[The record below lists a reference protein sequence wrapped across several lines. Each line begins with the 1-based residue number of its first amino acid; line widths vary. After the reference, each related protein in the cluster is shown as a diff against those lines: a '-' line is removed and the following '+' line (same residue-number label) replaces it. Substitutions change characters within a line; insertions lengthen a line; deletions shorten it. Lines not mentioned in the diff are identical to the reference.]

1 MGNNITQR
9 LKYKESV
16 VKYSYKYGVT
26 KAAIVY
32 CECRRTIYRWRKRY
46 DGSLNSLK
54 DRSRRPHYHPNQHTE
69 EELKL
74 IRNYKA
80 NNKETGLVVLWV
92 KLRRAGYKRT
102 IQGLYYAMR
111 RLGIYKKPPSK
122 KKDKQPSEWISGTYP
137 GDKVQIDVKYVPQEC
152 MTEELKDKNEKYYQ
166 YTAIDEFTRI
176 RYTWFTNE
184 HSTYMSSEF
193 VKRVIKY
200 FPFKIETIQTD
211 NGFEFTNKLSWNTS
225 VRNRKTL
232 FESTLEDLGI
242 KHKLIK
248 PYTPKE
254 NGRVERSHRKDQER
268 FYYKNVFYNLEDLRN
283 KGKEWRKEYNN
294 FPMKPLGWLSPNEFL
309 KRYKS
314 QEESVM
320 AI

>member
-46 DGSLNSLK
+46 DGSLNSLRDK
-54 DRSRRPHYHPNQHTE
+54 SRRPHYHPNQHTE

-92 KLRRAGYKRT
+92 KLRRAGYRRT

-152 MTEELKDKNEKYYQ
+152 MTEELKDRKEKYYQ

-193 VKRVIKY
+193 VKRAIKY

-248 PYTPKE
+248 QYTPKE

>member
-46 DGSLNSLK
+46 DGSLKSLK
-54 DRSRRPHYHPNQHTE
+54 DKSRRPHYHPNQHTE
-69 EELKL
+69 EEIKL

-111 RLGIYKKPPSK
+111 RMGIYKKPPSK
-122 KKDKQPSEWISGTYP
+122 KKEKQPSEWITGTYP

-152 MTEELKDKNEKYYQ
+152 LTDELKEKKEKYYQ

-193 VKRVIKY
+193 AKRVIKY
-200 FPFKIETIQTD
+200 FPFKIKTIQTD

-232 FESTLEDLGI
+232 FESTLEELGI

-268 FYYKNVFYNLEDLRN
+268 FYYKNIFCSLEDLKNR
-283 KGKEWRKEYNN
+283 GKEWRKEYNN